1 VPDADLPVL
10 LPDVEDYAPRG
21 RSPLAAAE
29 DWVNV
34 TCPKCGGPAR
44 RETDTMDT
52 FVDSSWYFMRYA
64 DPKNDTAPFSREAV
78 DAWLPVDQ
86 YIGGVEHAILHLMYA
101 RFFTKALYDLGHLG
115 FTEPF
120 ANLFTQ
126 GMIYYL
132 GAKMAKSKG
141 NVISPDAM
149 VERYGADTVRL
160 YSLFLGPP
168 EQDAEWFDG
177 GVEGS
182 HRFLAKLWRLA
193 QASAAEMPPGI
204 PASVPADGP
213 GADLVRK
220 AHATIEKVTNDIGAR
235 FAFNTA
241 EAAVHELVNEA
252 RSTEA
257 ATPEQRRFAVATAV
271 SLIQPYA
278 PHITCELWQLLG
290 GERLWDEPWP
300 VADPA
305 MLVSDEV
312 TYAVQVNGKLR
323 GQVSVQADLDRD
335 SVLEQ
340 ARAHP
345 NVARHLDGSPVVK
358 EIFVPGK
365 LVNLV
370 TG

>member
-1 VPDADLPVL
+1 
-10 LPDVEDYAPRG
+10 
-21 RSPLAAAE
+21 
-29 DWVNV
+29 
-34 TCPKCGGPAR
+34 
-44 RETDTMDT
+44 
-52 FVDSSWYFMRYA
+52 
-64 DPKNDTAPFSREAV
+64 
-78 DAWLPVDQ
+78 
-86 YIGGVEHAILHLMYA
+86 
-101 RFFTKALYDLGHLG
+101 
-115 FTEPF
+115 
-120 ANLFTQ
+120 
-126 GMIYYL
+126 
-132 GAKMAKSKG
+132 
-141 NVISPDAM
+141 M

-193 QASAAEMPPGI
+193 HASAGELPAGI
-204 PASVPADGP
+204 PASAPAEGP
-213 GADLVRK
+213 GADMVRK
-220 AHATIEKVTNDIGAR
+220 AHATIAKVTNDIGAR

-241 EAAVHELVNEA
+241 EAAVHELVNEI
-252 RSTEA
+252 RSTEG
-257 ATPEQRRFAVATAV
+257 ATPDQRRFAIATAV
-271 SLIQPYA
+271 SLVQPYA
-278 PHITCELWQLLG
+278 PHIACELWELLG
-290 GERLWDEPWP
+290 GEPLWDEPWP

-345 NVARHLDGSPVVK
+345 NVARHLNGAPVVK

>member
-1 VPDADLPVL
+1 
-10 LPDVEDYAPRG
+10 
-21 RSPLAAAE
+21 
-29 DWVNV
+29 
-34 TCPKCGGPAR
+34 
-44 RETDTMDT
+44 
-52 FVDSSWYFMRYA
+52 
-64 DPKNDTAPFSREAV
+64 
-78 DAWLPVDQ
+78 
-86 YIGGVEHAILHLMYA
+86 
-101 RFFTKALYDLGHLG
+101 
-115 FTEPF
+115 
-120 ANLFTQ
+120 
-126 GMIYYL
+126 
-132 GAKMAKSKG
+132 MAKSKG

-204 PASVPADGP
+204 PASVPVDGP

-271 SLIQPYA
+271 
-278 PHITCELWQLLG
+278 
-290 GERLWDEPWP
+290 
-300 VADPA
+300 
-305 MLVSDEV
+305 
-312 TYAVQVNGKLR
+312 
-323 GQVSVQADLDRD
+323 
-335 SVLEQ
+335 
-340 ARAHP
+340 
-345 NVARHLDGSPVVK
+345 
-358 EIFVPGK
+358 
-365 LVNLV
+365 
-370 TG
+370 